1 MRAVE
6 LFCGA
11 GGMSLGLSRV
21 GFDIVQAY
29 DSWDVAV
36 ETYRRNV
43 GAHVWRADL
52 KDIFKIGPM
61 LAALAPDII
70 VGGPPC
76 QDFSMAG
83 ERVEGERAGLT
94 RAFAMLVCIALPGWF
109 CMENVPQAAT
119 SQAWREARAMLV
131 KAGYGLTEA
140 KVDASFYGVPQR
152 RRRLFVIGRLGE
164 VDGFLTSAL
173 AAARSDE
180 PTTVR
185 DMLGN
190 GLGDAFY
197 CHPRM
202 PGKRA
207 VWSSDEPAPTMRS
220 SSRRPIPSDYRPHP
234 ADAALIDAGAFYTRP
249 YYAGRGVR
257 TLDEPAPAVIR
268 TSRERPR
275 PHYLANPHPNDP
287 VPALEAAVLTQEQVA
302 RIQGFPVDWDWSAAN
317 SRDTDQ
323 LIANAVPAPLA
334 EAIGRVIL
342 AREAGE
348 TVPEI
353 PGQFGQWLRRT
364 RGYSKALV
372 RNAKSRVHRAR
383 RLLGGRT
390 FADPRAEIAA
400 LETVEG
406 FVGLSVGIRSDLRI
420 ALRLYAEWQ
429 TEAAKVRPRKA
440 DASRPETM
448 AA

>member
-1 MRAVE
+1 
-6 LFCGA
+6 
-11 GGMSLGLSRV
+11 
-21 GFDIVQAY
+21 
-29 DSWDVAV
+29 
-36 ETYRRNV
+36 
-43 GAHVWRADL
+43 
-52 KDIFKIGPM
+52 
-61 LAALAPDII
+61 
-70 VGGPPC
+70 
-76 QDFSMAG
+76 
-83 ERVEGERAGLT
+83 
-94 RAFAMLVCIALPGWF
+94 
-109 CMENVPQAAT
+109 MENVPQAAT
-119 SQAWREARAMLV
+119 SKAWREARAMLV
-131 KAGYGLTEA
+131 KSGYGLTEA

-152 RRRLFVIGRLGE
+152 RRRLFVVGRLGE

-173 AAARSDE
+173 AAARSDQ

-207 VWSSDEPAPTMRS
+207 VWSSNEPAPTMRS
-220 SSRRPIPSDYRPHP
+220 SSRRPMPPDYRAHP
-234 ADAALIDAGAFYTRP
+234 DDATLLDAGAFYTRP

-342 AREAGE
+342 ARHAGE

-353 PGQFGQWLRRT
+353 PGQFGQWLRRK
-364 RGYSKALV
+364 RGFSKALV
-372 RNAKSRVHRAR
+372 RNAKTRIHRAR

-390 FADPRAEIAA
+390 FADHAVEIAA
-400 LETVEG
+400 LEAMEA
-406 FVGLSVGIRSDLRI
+406 FASLSVGTRSEMRS
-420 ALRLYAEWQ
+420 ALRLLAEWRAEPPKSKQ
-429 TEAAKVRPRKA
+429 RKTGTA
-440 DASRPETM
+440 NPETM